1 MPGGLPLDLE
11 ICGNFN
17 SCNMKI
23 KPVDFMYLF
32 SKHCKD
38 SLLEK
43 SDVYEESL
51 QPTFKAILY
60 SFNEKDQ
67 KALCKLSVFPCTFE
81 SQTASKIS
89 EKNVDTL
96 QILSKSGLI
105 KNDLLSK
112 RYIIHR
118 WIKEQLK
125 D

>member
-1 MPGGLPLDLE
+1 
-11 ICGNFN
+11 
-17 SCNMKI
+17 MKI
-23 KPVDFMYLF
+23 KPVDFMSLF
-32 SKHCKD
+32 RKHCKD

-51 QPTFKAILY
+51 QAAFKAIFY

-67 KALCKLSVFPCTFE
+67 KALCKLSVFLCTFD
-81 SQTASKIS
+81 SQTATKIS

-105 KNDLLSK
+105 KNNLLSK